1 MRLGIIAV
9 AVLALA
15 SCQRPKWDTPVDAF
29 KSFQGALKRG
39 DAKTAWEA
47 ISRDSRGR
55 IESRLREVSQA
66 SGGVVPENETAMM
79 ALGTGIKT
87 DPVGEVSLKESNG
100 DVAVVLVK
108 IKDAQR
114 EQRMVREDG
123 KWRLDLLPLLP
134 ET

>member
-1 MRLGIIAV
+1 MRLGLIAV
-9 AVLALA
+9 AALALA

-29 KSFQGALKRG
+29 KSFHAALKRG
-39 DAKTAWEA
+39 DAKTAWDG

-55 IESRLREVSQA
+55 IESKLKLVSKA
-66 SGGVVPENETAMM
+66 SGGVVPETETAVM
-79 ALGTGIKT
+79 ALGTGLKT
-87 DPVGEVSLKESNG
+87 EPVGEVTLKESSG
-100 DVAVVLVK
+100 DAAVVLVK